1 MLEPWKNPGEWLPT
15 PVTTA
20 TLALDCS
27 PLAIVPIQLTLMLSR
42 SAEYLT
48 RAWCLFELNTAI
60 GEHGK
65 VEIDIILT
73 ETEQD
78 DFVQTMASV
87 GCTLSP
93 LVLHGLRAAK
103 RSLIRF

>member
-1 MLEPWKNPGEWLPT
+1 
-15 PVTTA
+15 V
-20 TLALDCS
+20 
-27 PLAIVPIQLTLMLSR
+27 LSR

-73 ETEQD
+73 EIEQD
-78 DFVQTMASV
+78 DFVQAMASV

-93 LVLHGLRAAK
+93 LVLV
-103 RSLIRF
+103 